1 MMLVLLGRSSIIQNL
16 LTLGQNS
23 KKNDLRNIQN
33 LLTFGQ
39 NCQKVD
45 ESHLVTG
52 NLVSS
57 ATSTALE
64 IERMSFCVS
73 KVRFVRLSLDSLGCC
88 RTLN

>member
-1 MMLVLLGRSSIIQNL
+1 MMLDLPSRTSIIQNL
-16 LTLGQNS
+16 LTLGLNR

-39 NCQKVD
+39 ECQKVD

-64 IERMSFCVS
+64 IEQMSFCVS
-73 KVRFVRLSLDSLGCC
+73 KVRFVRLSLISLGPGGP
-88 RTLN
+88 